1 MDSAYEIFYLQN
13 SVCAKILTEQYVNN
27 KQYTNSYSNSHT
39 TLIWALNVISFALQG
54 RIQDFC

>member
-39 TLIWALNVISFALQG
+39 TLI
-54 RIQDFC
+54 